1 MIHSIIFV
9 LLLIAAITFFSW
21 NVKKISRNIKL
32 GRDIDIKDNRKKRW
46 GLVFRV
52 AIFQSKMVGL
62 PISGILHIFV
72 YAGFI
77 LVNIEMLEVMVDGI
91 AGTHRALS
99 FFGFLYPI
107 AISAFEFFAL
117 LVIIGCLVFLA
128 RRNVLRTNRFWK
140 PEMKWW
146 PRLDANLILI
156 TEVVLMT
163 SIFFMNA
170 SDVILQSRSFGHYD
184 KVGSFFLSSF
194 FIPMLTNLP
203 SETLVFIERT
213 CWWLHI
219 VGIFVF
225 LNYIPYSKHFHV
237 FLSFINVFYSK
248 LEPVGKLA
256 NMPSITKEVKSMLT
270 GEEPPM
276 DEDAE
281 EVAFGAQDV
290 KELTWKHLMDSYT
303 CTECGRCT
311 RVCPANITGK
321 ILSPRKVMMDARDR
335 LELTGKNI
343 DKQGV
348 DYSDDKS
355 LFDYISAEE
364 LWACTTCNA
373 CTNACPVNIDQVSL
387 ILELRRYI
395 VMEQA
400 AAPGELNAI
409 FNNIENNGAP
419 WQFSQDDR
427 MLWAEE
433 LYINDKSVQ

>member
-1 MIHSIIFV
+1 MIDNILFVV
-9 LLLIAAITFFSW
+9 LLAGAIAFFTW
-21 NVKKISRNIKL
+21 NIKKISRNINL
-32 GRDIDIKDNRKKRW
+32 GRDIEIKDNKRKRW
-46 GLVFRV
+46 WLVFKV
-52 AIFQSKMVGL
+52 AVGQSKMMGFPV
-62 PISGILHIFV
+62 SGILHIFV

-77 LVNIEMLEVMVDGI
+77 LVNIEMLEILIDGI

-99 FFGFLYPI
+99 FLGFLYTI

-117 LVIIGCLVFLA
+117 LVIIGCVVFLA
-128 RRNVLRTNRFWK
+128 RRNVLRVNRFWN

-146 PRLDANLILI
+146 PRLDANIILI

-170 SDVILQSRSFGHYD
+170 SDAILQSRGVEHFE
-184 KVGSFFLSSF
+184 KVGSFFISSL
-194 FIPMLTNLP
+194 FIPMLSNLP
-203 SETLVFIERT
+203 TETLIFIERF

-219 VGIFVF
+219 AGVMIF

-237 FLSFINVFYSK
+237 FLSFVNVYYSK
-248 LEPVGKLA
+248 LDPAGKLT

-276 DEDAE
+276 DEETE
-281 EVAFGAQDV
+281 EIVFGAQDV
-290 KELTWKHLMDSYT
+290 KQLTWKHLMDAYT
-303 CTECGRCT
+303 CTECGRCSK
-311 RVCPANITGK
+311 VCPANITGK
-321 ILSPRKVMMDARDR
+321 KLSPRKVMMDTRDR

-343 DKQGV
+343 DKHGL
-348 DYSDDKS
+348 DHADNKS
-355 LFDYISAEE
+355 LFNYITAEE

-387 ILELRRYI
+387 ILELRRYL

-400 AAPGELNAI
+400 AAPGELNTI

-419 WQFSQDDR
+419 WQFSQEDR
-427 MLWAEE
+427 MLWAEG
-433 LYINDKSVQ
+433 LTMNQV

>member
-1 MIHSIIFV
+1 MIGSIIFIV
-9 LLLIAAITFFSW
+9 LLAGAVTFFSR
-21 NVKKISRNIKL
+21 NIRKISRNINL
-32 GRDIDIKDNRKKRW
+32 GRDVEIKGDKKERW
-46 GLVFRV
+46 KLVLKV
-52 AIFQSKMVGL
+52 AIGQSKMMRL

-77 LVNIEMLEVMVDGI
+77 LVNIEMLEILIDGI
-91 AGTHRALS
+91 GGTHRALS

-107 AISAFEFFAL
+107 AISTFEFFAL
-117 LVIIGCLVFLA
+117 LVIIGCLVFLL
-128 RRNVLRTNRFWK
+128 RRNVLKVKRFWN

-163 SIFFMNA
+163 SVFFMNA
-170 SDVILQSRSFGHYD
+170 SDAILQTLGVGHY
-184 KVGSFFLSSF
+184 KEVGTFFFSSF
-194 FIPMLTNLP
+194 FIPLLDNLP
-203 SETLVFIERT
+203 DNTLVFIERL

-219 VGIFVF
+219 VGVLIF

-237 FLSFINVFYSK
+237 FLSFVNVFYTK
-248 LEPVGKLA
+248 LDPAGKLA

-276 DEDAE
+276 EDGTE
-281 EVAFGAQDV
+281 EIVFGASDV
-290 KELTWKHLMDSYT
+290 KQLTWKHLMDAYT

-321 ILSPRKVMMDARDR
+321 KLSPRKIMMDTRDR
-335 LELTGKNI
+335 LELMGRNI
-343 DKQGV
+343 DKNGL
-348 DYSDDKS
+348 DFTDDNT
-355 LFDYISAEE
+355 LFDYITPEE

-400 AAPGELNAI
+400 KAPGELNAI
-409 FNNIENNGAP
+409 FSNIENNGAP
-419 WQFSQDDR
+419 WQFSQEDR

-433 LYINDKSVQ
+433 LYFDQSN

>member
-1 MIHSIIFV
+1 MINSIIFI
-9 LLLIAAITFFSW
+9 LLWIGAIGFFTW

-32 GRDIDIKDNRKKRW
+32 GRDIVIKDNKKKRW
-46 GLVFRV
+46 GLVLKV
-52 AIFQSKMVGL
+52 AIGQSKMMRF
-62 PISGILHIFV
+62 PISGIFHIFV

-117 LVIIGCLVFLA
+117 LVIIGCVVFLI
-128 RRNVLRTNRFWK
+128 RRNVLRLDRFWK

-156 TEVVLMT
+156 TEIILMT
-163 SIFFMNA
+163 SIFFLNA
-170 SDVILQSRSFGHYD
+170 SDAILQTRGYGHF
-184 KVGSFFLSSF
+184 KEVGSFFFSSF
-194 FIPMLTNLP
+194 FIPMLQNIT
-203 SETLVFIERT
+203 SESLVTINEV

-219 VGIFVF
+219 VGIMVF

-237 FLSFINVFYSK
+237 FLSFINVFYTK

-276 DEDAE
+276 DDEATE
-281 EVAFGAQDV
+281 ISFGAKDV
-290 KELTWKHLMDSYT
+290 KDLTWKQLMDSYT

-311 RVCPANITGK
+311 SVCPANITGK
-321 ILSPRKVMMDARDR
+321 MLSPRKVMMDIRDR
-335 LELTGKNI
+335 LQYVGKNI

-348 DYSDDKS
+348 DFADDKS
-355 LFDYISAEE
+355 LFDSISAEE
-364 LWACTTCNA
+364 IWACTTCNA
-373 CTNACPVNIDQVSL
+373 CTNICPVDIDQVSS

-409 FNNIENNGAP
+409 FTNIENNGAP
-419 WQFSQDDR
+419 WQFAQDDR

-433 LYINDKSVQ
+433 LYINEK